1 MISGMETVGLCKIVL
16 RNVLVYFCQVVY
28 FKYIFMYIVNQRHL
42 AFYMFLFL
50 TAKSFLKYF
59 FFPSADG
66 VCVFKCL
73 VNRDTEYCRVGKQSL
88 LITVGYNSALIQF
101 KSQSGKYILNL

>member
-59 FFPSADG
+59 FFLQLMES
-66 VCVFKCL
+66 VCLNAWLIETLNIV
-73 VNRDTEYCRVGKQSL
+73 VWENSL
-88 LITVGYNSALIQF
+88 C
-101 KSQSGKYILNL
+101 